1 MSEDILVVGTMKETE
16 TKPEN
21 IIICGEK
28 GREKEE
34 TIFMSPKTTVVTVS
48 QGYVFRIDLH

>member
-21 IIICGEK
+21 IIILWGE
-28 GREKEE
+28 REGERGDN
-34 TIFMSPKTTVVTVS
+34 F
-48 QGYVFRIDLH
+48 YVPQNYSCYSFTRVCV

>member
-21 IIICGEK
+21 IIILWGE
-28 GREKEE
+28 RE

-48 QGYVFRIDLH
+48 QGYVFRINLH